1 MDVEIRPASPA
12 ELVEVGG
19 LRWDSLIENGGEP
32 EYLREVFAERFADWA
47 RANGTS
53 HTCFVAVSVAD
64 GTVVGM
70 TWLAVTLRVPS
81 ARAFDRASG
90 DLQCAYVR
98 PDLRN
103 DGVGARLVRA
113 VLDRAKEQG
122 LERVTVHSSPGAV
135 RFYKRAGFATEDVLL
150 HVRT

>member
-1 MDVEIRPASPA
+1 MNIDVRVASPA

-32 EYLREVFAERFADWA
+32 ESAREVFAQRFADWA
-47 RANGTS
+47 GANGMT

-64 GTVVGM
+64 GSVVGM
-70 TWLAVTLRVPS
+70 TWLAVTRRVPS

-98 PDLRN
+98 PELRSG
-103 DGVGARLVRA
+103 GVGSRLVRA

-150 HVRT
+150 HVRA